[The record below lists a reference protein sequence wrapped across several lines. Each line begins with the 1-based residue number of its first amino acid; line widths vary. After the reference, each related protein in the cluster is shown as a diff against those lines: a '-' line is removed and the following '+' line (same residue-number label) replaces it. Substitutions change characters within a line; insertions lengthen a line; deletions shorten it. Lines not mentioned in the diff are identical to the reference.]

1 MIGGF
6 IRERVTSCGSLKTS
20 LHILWPFLYN
30 KKVDG
35 FVVFTLDGL
44 VMTLTGACSGSDAVR
59 LLGHIEKATA
69 SLCLWEH
76 LFLEPL
82 GSKMSDHLTMSMRD
96 RRRAGGMADSLR

>member
-6 IRERVTSCGSLKTS
+6 IRERVTPCGSLKTS

-35 FVVFTLDGL
+35 FVVFSLDGL

-59 LLGHIEKATA
+59 LLRPHRKGY
-69 SLCLWEH
+69 SL
-76 LFLEPL
+76 PL
-82 GSKMSDHLTMSMRD
+82 PMGTLV
-96 RRRAGGMADSLR
+96 